1 MRTDVGALGPAVPAP
16 PIHTERSASGA
27 VLRYAL
33 AVAITAFAIV
43 SQYFVPELLPASQVV
58 YGNLLGDLAVVY
70 GVPIVAFLL
79 LVGTGPLRHATDRMR
94 SATWEGLRW
103 YGSMAAL
110 ALVVTAILTVVYT
123 VLDPSALAL
132 LNRPNPALELAQ
144 GNPWFFVA
152 FSFVIGAFEETIFR
166 GWIFGFWLGRN
177 PGWIGPAIWTS
188 VLFAAVHLYYG
199 TTYGAAA
206 PLIFPTLFLTGFGF
220 AAAMRYSG
228 GNVAV
233 IAVLH
238 GATDAAAYLTLIS
251 TTDGLVLHYGLVLVG
266 LVVALATYLSSTY
279 RTFEP
284 PPGWWASISTDR
296 SGVSNAP
303 GEEPPGGRVNGPQA
317 VSHGGGRARG
327 ALRAPS
333 VSILNRRRLP
343 PPEWRPPTTLT
354 CERS

>member
-1 MRTDVGALGPAVPAP
+1 MRTDVGAVGPAGLAP
-16 PIHTERSASGA
+16 PVSPERGARRA

-33 AVAITAFAIV
+33 AVAITVFAIA
-43 SQYFVPELLPASQVV
+43 SQYFVPELFPASLVL

-70 GVPIVAFLL
+70 GVPVAAFLV
-79 LVGTGPLRHATDRMR
+79 LVGTGPLRHAADRMG

-110 ALVVTAILTVVYT
+110 ALVVIALLTVVYT
-123 VLDPSALAL
+123 FLDPSALAL
-132 LNRPNPALELAQ
+132 LNRPNPALEMAQ

-166 GWIFGFWLGRN
+166 GWIFGFWLGRS
-177 PGWIGPAIWTS
+177 PGWIGPAVWTS

-228 GNVAV
+228 GNIVV

-238 GATDAAAYLTLIS
+238 GATDAAAYLTLVS
-251 TTDGLVLHYGLVLVG
+251 TTDGLLLHYGLVLVG
-266 LVVALATYLSSTY
+266 LVVALVTYLSSTY

-284 PPGWWASISTDR
+284 PAGWWGSSPIDR
-296 SGVSNAP
+296 EGPPRDP
-303 GEEPPGGRVNGPQA
+303 GEEPPGW
-317 VSHGGGRARG
+317 SLRG
-327 ALRAPS
+327 
-333 VSILNRRRLP
+333 VRRP
-343 PPEWRPPTTLT
+343 PPTEGDGLEGRPTPPPLA
-354 CERS
+354 S